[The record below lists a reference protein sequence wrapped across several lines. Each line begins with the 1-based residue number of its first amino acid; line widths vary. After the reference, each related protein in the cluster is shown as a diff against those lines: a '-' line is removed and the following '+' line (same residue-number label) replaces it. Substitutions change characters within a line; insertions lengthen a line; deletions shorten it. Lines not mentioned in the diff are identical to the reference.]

1 MSGVRAVG
9 PGRLVLGALGA
20 AVTAYGAWLL
30 WSRREP
36 ADVLD
41 AAVWAGGA
49 VLVHDVLLAAVLV
62 VAGFALARLVPRV
75 ARGPVAAGGVVLGS
89 LTLVAVPVL
98 GGFGRRTDP
107 TNETLLDRD
116 YVAGWLVLTGLVV
129 LVVLLVVAARVL
141 VTRRTRRGGDTP
153 T

>member
-1 MSGVRAVG
+1 MSPARFFLGGVGA
-9 PGRLVLGALGA
+9 LVL
-20 AVTAYGAWLL
+20 AYGGWLL

-49 VLVHDVLLAAVLV
+49 VLLHDVVLSVALLVLGLV
-62 VAGFALARLVPRV
+62 VAGLVPRV
-75 ARGPVAAGGVVLGS
+75 ARGPVVAGAVVLGA

-98 GGFGRRTDP
+98 GGFGRETDP

-116 YVAGWLVLTGLVV
+116 YTAGWLVLAGIVVAVV
-129 LVVLLVVAARVL
+129 LVWSLLRARRAH
-141 VTRRTRRGGDTP
+141 RRPHSGDTP

>member
-1 MSGVRAVG
+1 MS
-9 PGRLVLGALGA
+9 PGRLVLGGVGAL
-20 AVTAYGAWLL
+20 VTAYGAWLL

-49 VLVHDVLLAAVLV
+49 VLVHDVVLSVALLLLGLV
-62 VAGFALARLVPRV
+62 VSRVVPPL
-75 ARGPVAAGGVVLGS
+75 ARGPVVAGAVVLGA

-98 GGFGRRTDP
+98 GGFGRTTDP
-107 TNETLLDRD
+107 TNQTLLDRD
-116 YVAGWLVLTGLVV
+116 YTLGWLGLVGLVV
-129 LVVLLVVAARVL
+129 VVVLVSSVLRARRA
-141 VTRRTRRGGDTP
+141 RRTADTP

>member
-1 MSGVRAVG
+1 MSPARVLLGGAGV
-9 PGRLVLGALGA
+9 L
-20 AVTAYGAWLL
+20 VTAYGAWLL

-41 AAVWAGGA
+41 AAIWAGGA
-49 VLVHDVLLAAVLV
+49 VLVHDVVLSVVLLLLGLV
-62 VAGFALARLVPRV
+62 VARAVPRV
-75 ARGPVAAGGVVLGS
+75 ARGPVVVGAVVLGA

-98 GGFGRRTDP
+98 GGFGRSTDP

-116 YVAGWLVLTGLVV
+116 YTAGWLGLVGVVV
-129 LVVLLVVAARVL
+129 LVVLVSSALRARRE
-141 VTRRTRRGGDTP
+141 RRAGDTP